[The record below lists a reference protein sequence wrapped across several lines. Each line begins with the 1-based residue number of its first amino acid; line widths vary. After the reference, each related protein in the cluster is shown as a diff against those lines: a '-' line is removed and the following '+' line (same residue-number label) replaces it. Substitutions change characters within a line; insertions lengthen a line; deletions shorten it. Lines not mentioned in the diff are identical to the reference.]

1 MSTQDIGALELDEPS
16 LDKSG
21 RSDISDLELD
31 MSDRGQLSWLWNLM
45 EAG

>member
-1 MSTQDIGALELDEPS
+1 MSTQDTGALELDGPS
-16 LDKSG
+16 SDKLG
-21 RSDISDLELD
+21 RSDISDLESD